1 MKNSIK
7 IGKIDTKQLVN
18 TFGTQKMKDKVNNG
32 KYIGGREKELLLN
45 KANKYCDIEDL
56 QNGIYSINKVY
67 SINKDDFILPL
78 TKGLNKYLA
87 PVVLTKLLEESE
99 DKFKLTLPFLGWA
112 KKFDII
118 NDNYSLIKSNQ
129 EKSSE
134 QLNIN
139 SDIMFEYFE
148 IIDNCIKYYL
158 EKCLTILSDKKGLD
172 LIDFY
177 PIMMIKKLYIKST
190 TTANNNGGININC
203 KYSYEEIND
212 EDRRFVYECEKIA
225 KEKAGITINKEK
237 FYGIKS
243 YIYKDCL
250 KNLLIKRNIRY
261 TYSAYKIY
269 CKNIEEI
276 KNTLDIYNDL
286 INNDDNADSFTDIF
300 NEKFIEYI
308 ESKAIRRQNKENE
321 KSIKSDEFKSMKPY
335 RMLQNYVEDYNGL
348 SELTINKNSESLRDK
363 IDFVDTVEDIMNEF
377 NIDITKS

>member
-1 MKNSIK
+1 MNVKP
-7 IGKIDTKQLVN
+7 GEYN
-18 TFGTQKMKDKVNNG
+18 TNQIIELFGTKKMKDRIAGG
-32 KYIGGREKELLLN
+32 KFLGGKEKKLLF
-45 KANKYCDIEDL
+45 ARAQTYCDITDL
-56 QNGIYSINKVY
+56 KYGRYLINKVY
-67 SINKDDFILPL
+67 NINKNDFILPL

-177 PIMMIKKLYIKST
+177 PIMMIKKSYIKST
-190 TTANNNGGININC
+190 TTNNNGGININC
-203 KYSYEEIND
+203 KYFYEEIND

-243 YIYKDCL
+243 YIYKDYL
-250 KNLLIKRNIRY
+250 KKLLIERNIRY